1 MSQSSSKQYVAETN
15 NRKATLNAV
24 SGSGLQEVQS
34 RYLRRGVSGEGG
46 VPYTYMYI
54 YIGFMAYRGLGFRG
68 LGVRAQSLGYNEALN
83 PKA

>member
-34 RYLRRGVSGEGG
+34 RYLRRGVSGGG
-46 VPYTYMYI
+46 GGTIYI
-54 YIGFMAYRGLGFRG
+54 YIYRGSSI
-68 LGVRAQSLGYNEALN
+68 VDKKYTSVHDEQTKTINEVVFL
-83 PKA
+83 